1 MPSNPIHAEPVA
13 LVTGGARRIGATIV
27 RCLHTAGMKV
37 VVHYRASKAEAQV
50 LKAELEN
57 ARANSV
63 MLASGDLCDGAIPAS
78 LIQTTTRHFGR
89 LDLLVN
95 NASSF
100 YPTPLGKTSTAQ
112 FDDLIG
118 TNLKA
123 PYFLAQAATEALT
136 STHGAIINIA
146 DLYADRPM
154 KSYPVYSTAK
164 AALVSLTRSLAREL
178 APAVRVNAI
187 APGVILWPE
196 GTDDVNAQHRIIART
211 PLERMGTPTD
221 IQSAVLFLAR
231 DAKFITGQVLY
242 IDGGRSIVT

>member
-1 MPSNPIHAEPVA
+1 MPSNPTHAESVA
-13 LVTGGARRIGATIV
+13 LVTGGAHRIGAAIV
-27 RCLHTAGMKV
+27 RALHGAGMKV
-37 VVHYRASKAEAQV
+37 VVHYRTSATEAQA
-50 LKAELEN
+50 LKVELEN
-57 ARANSV
+57 TRADSV
-63 MLASGDLCDGAIPAS
+63 VLANGDLCDAATPVA
-78 LIQTTTRHFGR
+78 LIQTATRHFDR

-112 FDDLIG
+112 FDNLIG

-123 PYFLAQAATEALT
+123 PYFLAQEATDALT
-136 STHGAIINIA
+136 STEGAIINIA

-154 KSYPVYSTAK
+154 KSYPVYSAAK
-164 AALVSLTRSLAREL
+164 AALVSLTRALALEL

-196 GTDDVNAQHRIIART
+196 GNDNENTQRRIIAGT
-211 PLERMGTPTD
+211 PLERVGTPAD

-231 DAKFITGQVLY
+231 DAKFVTGQVLY
-242 IDGGRSIVT
+242 IDGGRSIVA

>member
-13 LVTGGARRIGATIV
+13 LVTGGARRIGAAIV
-27 RCLHTAGMKV
+27 RALHAEGMKI
-37 VVHYRASKAEAQV
+37 VVHYRASVAEARA
-50 LKAELEN
+50 LEAELEN
-57 ARANSV
+57 TRAGSV
-63 MLASGDLCDGAIPAS
+63 VLASGDLCDAATPS
-78 LIQTTTRHFGR
+78 VLIQTATRHFGR

-100 YPTPLGKTSTAQ
+100 YPTPLGKTSAAQ

-123 PYFLAQAATEALT
+123 PYFLAQAAATALT
-136 STHGAIINIA
+136 SAQGAIINIA

-196 GTDDVNAQHRIIART
+196 GDSNEHAQRRIIART
-211 PLERMGTPTD
+211 PLDRMVTPAD

-231 DAKFITGQVLY
+231 DAKFVTGQVLY
-242 IDGGRSIVT
+242 IDGGRSIVA

>member
-1 MPSNPIHAEPVA
+1 MPSNPTHAEPVA
-13 LVTGGARRIGATIV
+13 LVTGGARRIGAAIV
-27 RCLHTAGMKV
+27 RALHGAGMKV
-37 VVHYRASKAEAQV
+37 VVHYRASAAEAQA
-50 LKAELEN
+50 LEAELEN
-57 ARANSV
+57 TRANSV
-63 MLASGDLCDGAIPAS
+63 VLASGDLCDVETPVS
-78 LIQTTTRHFGR
+78 LIQTATRHFGR

-100 YPTPLGKTSTAQ
+100 YPTPLGETSTAQ

-123 PYFLAQAATEALT
+123 PYFLAQAAAEALT
-136 STHGAIINIA
+136 GAEGTIINIA

-154 KSYPVYSTAK
+154 KSYSVYSAAK

-178 APAVRVNAI
+178 APGVRVNAI

-196 GTDDVNAQHRIIART
+196 GNDDENAQHRIIART
-211 PLERMGTPTD
+211 PLKRIGTPAD
-221 IQSAVLFLAR
+221 IASAVLFLAR

-242 IDGGRSIVT
+242 IDGGRSIVA

>member
-1 MPSNPIHAEPVA
+1 MPSNPIHDEPVA
-13 LVTGGARRIGATIV
+13 LVTGGARRIGAAIV
-27 RCLHTAGMKV
+27 RALHAAGMKV
-37 VVHYRASKAEAQV
+37 VIHYRASTTEAHA
-50 LKAELEN
+50 LEAELEN
-57 ARANSV
+57 TRANSV
-63 MLASGDLCDGAIPAS
+63 LLASGDLCDAATPVA
-78 LIQTTTRHFGR
+78 LIQTATQHFGR

-123 PYFLAQAATEALT
+123 PYFMAQAAANPLT
-136 STHGAIINIA
+136 STQGAIINMA
-146 DLYADRPM
+146 DMYADRPM
-154 KSYPVYSTAK
+154 KSYPVYSAAK
-164 AALVSLTRSLAREL
+164 AALVSLTQSLAREL

-196 GTDDVNAQHRIIART
+196 NANDERAQHRIIART
-211 PLERMGTPTD
+211 PLERIGTPAD
-221 IQSAVLFLAR
+221 LENAVLFLAR

-242 IDGGRSIVT
+242 IDGGRSIVA

>member
-1 MPSNPIHAEPVA
+1 MPSNPTHAEPVA
-13 LVTGGARRIGATIV
+13 LVTGGARRIGAAIV
-27 RCLHTAGMKV
+27 RALHGAGMKV
-37 VVHYRASKAEAQV
+37 VVHYRTSVDEAQA
-50 LKAELEN
+50 LAAELEN
-57 ARANSV
+57 TRANSV
-63 MLASGDLCDGAIPAS
+63 VLARGDLCDMATPAS
-78 LIQTTTRHFGR
+78 LIKTATQHFGR

-100 YPTPLGKTSTAQ
+100 YPTPLHKTSTAQ

-136 STHGAIINIA
+136 SAEGAIVNIA

-154 KSYPVYSTAK
+154 KSYPVYSAAK

-187 APGVILWPE
+187 APGIILWPE
-196 GTDDVNAQHRIIART
+196 GSDDKTAQDRIIART
-211 PLERMGTPTD
+211 PLGRMGMPAD

-242 IDGGRSIVT
+242 IDGGRSIVA

>member
-1 MPSNPIHAEPVA
+1 MQSNPIHIEPVA
-13 LVTGGARRIGATIV
+13 LVTGGAHRIGAAIV
-27 RCLHTAGMKV
+27 RALHAAGMNV
-37 VVHYRASKAEAQV
+37 VVHYRASVAEAQA
-50 LKAELEN
+50 LEAELEN
-57 ARANSV
+57 ARADSV
-63 MLASGDLCDGAIPAS
+63 VLASGDLCDVATPAA
-78 LIQTTTRHFGR
+78 LIRTATQHFGR

-100 YPTPLGKTSTAQ
+100 YPTPLGKTSAAQ
-112 FDDLIG
+112 FDDLVG

-123 PYFLAQAATEALT
+123 PYFLAQAAAAALT
-136 STHGAIINIA
+136 SAQGAIINIA

-154 KSYPVYSTAK
+154 KSYPVYSAAK

-187 APGVILWPE
+187 APGVILWHE
-196 GTDDVNAQHRIIART
+196 CEDDEHAQHRIIART
-211 PLERMGTPTD
+211 PLERMGTPAD

-231 DAKFITGQVLY
+231 DAKFVTGQVLY

>member
-1 MPSNPIHAEPVA
+1 MPPNPTHAEPVA
-13 LVTGGARRIGATIV
+13 LVTGGARRIGAAIV
-27 RCLHTAGMKV
+27 RALHGAGMKV
-37 VVHYRASKAEAQV
+37 VVHYRASVAEAQA
-50 LKAELEN
+50 LEAELEN
-57 ARANSV
+57 TRANSGV
-63 MLASGDLCDGAIPAS
+63 LASGDLRDVETPIS
-78 LIQTTTRHFGR
+78 LIQTATRHFGR

-100 YPTPLGKTSTAQ
+100 YPTPLGETSTAQ

-118 TNLKA
+118 TNLKV

-136 STHGAIINIA
+136 SAEGTIINIA

-154 KSYPVYSTAK
+154 KSYPVYSAAK

-178 APAVRVNAI
+178 APGVRVNAI

-196 GTDDVNAQHRIIART
+196 GNDDENAQHRIIART
-211 PLERMGTPTD
+211 PLKRLGTPAD
-221 IQSAVLFLAR
+221 VASAVLFLAR

-242 IDGGRSIVT
+242 IDGGRSIVA

>member
-13 LVTGGARRIGATIV
+13 LVTGGARRIGAAIV
-27 RCLHTAGMKV
+27 RALHAEGMKV
-37 VVHYRASKAEAQV
+37 VVHYRTSAAEARA
-50 LKAELEN
+50 LEAELEN
-57 ARANSV
+57 TRAGSV
-63 MLASGDLCDGAIPAS
+63 VLASGDLCDAASPAA
-78 LIQTTTRHFGR
+78 LIQTATRHFGR

-100 YPTPLGKTSTAQ
+100 YPTPLGKTSAGQ

-123 PYFLAQAATEALT
+123 PYFLAQAAATALT
-136 STHGAIINIA
+136 NAQGAIINIA

-196 GTDDVNAQHRIIART
+196 GDSNEHAQHRIIART
-211 PLERMGTPTD
+211 PLKRMGTPAD

-231 DAKFITGQVLY
+231 DAKFVTGQVLY
-242 IDGGRSIVT
+242 IDGGRSIVA